1 MNIATSLNKNYVLYT
16 AVMLYSLCVN
26 QTEPIT
32 AYILHSELDDSDFQK
47 IQKAVEQFPIE
58 IKPIRI
64 DTSIFDSRFPIST
77 QWSLEAYYR
86 LFLMELLPQD
96 VDRILYIDVDIII
109 NKSLSELY
117 HVDFDGLELIACADM
132 CGVPATEYLNAKQ
145 QQMFADKLQ
154 NGYQYFNSGFLLLN
168 IEELRKKYTFD
179 YYVEVMQRDWNFE
192 MLAPDQDILNYV
204 HGDKTGYV
212 DYGVFDLFAR
222 VAHTYGIT
230 YEEVKQ
236 QTAVVHFAGDKPWQ
250 TSNYHFDIEQI
261 WWGYAKQTCYYQELL
276 EQFMELSITDQMV
289 EQRIESEKDRC
300 RRLIEINN
308 KLLGK

>member
-1 MNIATSLNKNYVLYT
+1 MNIATSLNKNYILYT

-32 AYILHSELDDSDFQK
+32 AYILHSELCESDMDMLR
-47 IQKAVEQFPIE
+47 KAVESFEIE
-58 IKPIRI
+58 IVSVPI
-64 DTSIFDSRFPIST
+64 DTSVFDARFPASA

-86 LFLMELLPQD
+86 LFLMELLPQE

-132 CGVPATEYLNAKQ
+132 CGIPSAEYMNAKQ
-145 QQMFADKLQ
+145 QQMFADRLQ
-154 NGYQYFNSGFLLLN
+154 NGYQYFNSGFLLFN
-168 IEELRKKYTFD
+168 IEELRQKYSFD
-179 YYVEVMQRDWNFE
+179 YYAGVMQKDWNFE

-204 HGDKTGYV
+204 HADKVGYV
-212 DYGVFDLFAR
+212 DCGVFDLFAR

-230 YEEVKQ
+230 YEEVKRE
-236 QTAVVHFAGDKPWQ
+236 TAVIHFAGDKPWQ
-250 TSNYHFDIEQI
+250 TSNYHYDIEKI
-261 WWGYAKQTCYYQELL
+261 WWDYAKQTCYYQELL
-276 EQFMELSITDQMV
+276 EQFMELSIADQMV
-289 EQRIESEKDRC
+289 ERRIESEKDRC